1 VRHVVEDDRD
11 QSGHLQ
17 INYPSPSDGFFEPA
31 VRLGQTINEG
41 ETIGTVSDAL
51 GDAVAVVPAAE
62 SGMIVMLRAFR
73 SVRQK
78 DPLAAIVATAQT

>member
-1 VRHVVEDDRD
+1 M
-11 QSGHLQ
+11 
-17 INYPSPSDGFFEPA
+17 INA
-31 VRLGQTINEG
+31 G

-51 GDAVAVVPAAE
+51 GDAVAVVPAAQ

-73 SVRQK
+73 SVRHK